1 MLLLFTWWEERL
13 KSVFSYWLW
22 HKQPGNNRKPETLQH
37 SVMKQKSDFQRKT
50 KRGVEERNNKYLS
63 VSQAL
68 NAEIKQ
74 IVSCSRLLTSL
85 LISSCLSGAERA
97 VALIMVDVWLSV
109 SFLMQRW
116 PATMLQTYR
125 EEEKNIPLMKPL
137 YQSDGP
143 LKDSPSVADG
153 DGKKGLF
160 VSSQT
165 TKYGDISSIRRAWFS
180 PPGEGKCA
188 SVLGLLAGRG
198 DVDTWAADCTSA

>member
-1 MLLLFTWWEERL
+1 
-13 KSVFSYWLW
+13 
-22 HKQPGNNRKPETLQH
+22 
-37 SVMKQKSDFQRKT
+37 MKQKSDFQRKT

-125 EEEKNIPLMKPL
+125 EEEKKHSINETI
-137 YQSDGP
+137 
-143 LKDSPSVADG
+143 V
-153 DGKKGLF
+153 
-160 VSSQT
+160 
-165 TKYGDISSIRRAWFS
+165 SIRRAFERQPECCRWRWKKGAFCLES
-180 PPGEGKCA
+180 NYEI
-188 SVLGLLAGRG
+188 R
-198 DVDTWAADCTSA
+198 